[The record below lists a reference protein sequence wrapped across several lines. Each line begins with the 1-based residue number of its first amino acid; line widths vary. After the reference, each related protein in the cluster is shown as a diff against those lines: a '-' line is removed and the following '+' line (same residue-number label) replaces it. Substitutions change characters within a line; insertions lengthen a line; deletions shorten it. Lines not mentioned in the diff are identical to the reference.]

1 VSDGTPGGSG
11 RGLRGALAELG
22 ASLLGLAHTRL
33 ELVAVEFD
41 EVRER
46 TIAQLVLL
54 LAVILSFAF
63 ALLAASTLVVVFFWD
78 THPIAALCAVAL
90 AYLLIGLFA
99 LWRLSV
105 RSQADAPPFAATLA
119 EFERDRAWLTD
130 RFGGDP

>member
-22 ASLLGLAHTRL
+22 TSLLGLAHTRL
-33 ELVAVEFD
+33 ELVAVEFG

-46 TIAQLVLL
+46 TVAQLVLL
-54 LAVILSFAF
+54 LAAILSFAF
-63 ALLAASTLVVVFFWD
+63 ALLAASTLVVVVFWD
-78 THPIAALCAVAL
+78 THPIVALCAVAL
-90 AYLLIGLFA
+90 AYLLIGLFS

-105 RSQADAPPFAATLA
+105 RRQTDAPPFAATLA

-130 RFGGDP
+130 RFGGDL

>member
-1 VSDGTPGGSG
+1 MPGGSG

-22 ASLLGLAHTRL
+22 ISLLGLARTRL

-46 TIAQLVLL
+46 TIARLLLL
-54 LAVILSFAF
+54 LAAILSLAF
-63 ALLAASTLVVVFFWD
+63 ALLAASMLVVVVFWD
-78 THPIAALCAVAL
+78 THPIAALFAVAL

-105 RSQADAPPFAATLA
+105 RSQTDAPPFAATLA